1 MADNVKNCM
10 GGGELMKDKLLQLGL
25 TEEQVGKVLGL
36 TKQAISDEI
45 KDKFIP
51 KTRLDEVINE
61 KNHLQ
66 ETLDKREATLQE
78 LSNSAELSS
87 ELQEKI
93 TKLETTLQEKEEEF
107 QAERL
112 RDKKVAKIKEYL
124 GEQERPPHNLDDFL
138 NYIDLDEIQLLDS
151 GKVLGI
157 EEAYQ
162 EQLSARDYMFVSN
175 QITPKGKTVN
185 QGQSPEGDNPKG
197 DDDGGI
203 GNAIAG
209 LFQNNNSKASL
220 DFFK

>member
-1 MADNVKNCM
+1 
-10 GGGELMKDKLLQLGL
+10 MKDKLIQLGL
-25 TEEQVGKVLGL
+25 TEEQVEKVIGL
-36 TKQAISDEI
+36 TKQSISEEI
-45 KDKFIP
+45 KDKYIP
-51 KTRLDEVINE
+51 KARFDDVNNE

-66 ETLDKREATLQE
+66 ETLNEREATLQE
-78 LSNSAELSS
+78 LSNSTELSS
-87 ELQEKI
+87 ELQDKI
-93 TKLETTLQEKEEEF
+93 TSLETALQNKEEEF

-112 RDKKVAKIKEYL
+112 RDRKVAKIKEYL

-138 NYIDLDEIQLLDS
+138 NYINLDEIQLLDS

-157 EEAYQ
+157 EELYQ

-175 QITPKGKTVN
+175 QITPKGKTIN

-209 LFQNNNSKASL
+209 LFQKNDSKASL